1 MVDNHSISL
10 LVHAFT
16 IAEFIYWSNRCFV
29 RRYLDFFHAMPVRIF
44 NAAEYRRQKYG
55 NINDSEWFD
64 GSNVAAQKIRHE
76 VNLWAVNG
84 SKDFLSEHK
93 SGVAIIDS
101 TNPTHKRRALIVRE
115 LLQVGAKVMF
125 IEVINDNQHIL
136 TEQYRETVESSPDF
150 EGMEQLQ
157 AEVEYRKRIDRY
169 HLYFEPIDEGEYSIV
184 ENYWSYMKCDHN
196 RKRFIVNRFGGHLPQ
211 RVVHF
216 IMNLRTSTH
225 PFYLSRHGQSI
236 YNALGKIGGD
246 SGLSE
251 HGLNYAKALAEFV
264 DRKITRN
271 STEEEELPA
280 RLWTSTLRRTHET
293 TQFIRQYPLVVKD
306 KGGNAFEWRQMRL
319 RKWHHLDELFAGE
332 CDGLTYE
339 EIEKLFPEEFERR
352 SSDKLAYRYPRGES
366 YLDVI
371 ARLEPVIIEM
381 ERHAEP
387 LLIVAHQGILRIIV
401 AFYTGLS
408 RAEAPYVSVPL
419 NTVLELVPSA
429 FGCKETRHV
438 LYKPEKAL
446 PKDGQDEPMAKF
458 PHLLDTNPSSH

>member
-1 MVDNHSISL
+1 
-10 LVHAFT
+10 
-16 IAEFIYWSNRCFV
+16 
-29 RRYLDFFHAMPVRIF
+29 MPVAIF
-44 NAAEYRRQKYG
+44 NTAEYRRQKYG
-55 NINDSEWFD
+55 GICDSEWFD
-64 GSNVAAQKIRHE
+64 PNNEEAQNIRDE
-76 VNLWAVNG
+76 VNNWAMFG
-84 SKDFLSEHK
+84 SKDFLSGHS

-101 TNPTHKRRALIVRE
+101 TNPTHARRALIMSE
-115 LLQVGAKVMF
+115 LRQVGVKVMF
-125 IEVINDNQHIL
+125 VEVINENQSFL
-136 TEQYRETVESSPDF
+136 TEQYRETVLSSPDF
-150 EGMEQLQ
+150 EGVEQLE
-157 AEVEYRKRIDRY
+157 AELEYRKRIDQY
-169 HLYFEPIDEGEYSIV
+169 NVYFEPLDTGDNSV
-184 ENYWSYMKCDHN
+184 EESHWSYMKCDHN

-211 RVVHF
+211 KVVHF
-216 IMNLRTSTH
+216 IMNIRTSTH
-225 PFYLSRHGQSI
+225 SFYLSRHGQSI

-251 HGLNYAKALAEFV
+251 HGKNYAHALADFV
-264 DRKITRN
+264 EKKVTRKGTG
-271 STEEEELPA
+271 EEVPA
-280 RLWTSTLRRTHET
+280 RLWTSTLRRTQET
-293 TQFIRQYPLVVKD
+293 AQFIKQYPLLVKD
-306 KGGNAFEWRQMRL
+306 DGGNAFEWRQMRL

-332 CDGLTYE
+332 CDGMTYE

-387 LLIVAHQGILRIIV
+387 LLIVGHQGILRIIV

-438 LYKPEKAL
+438 LYVPEKAL
-446 PKDGQDEPMAKF
+446 PKDGQDEPTAKF
-458 PHLLDTNPSSH
+458 PHLLDTNPASH